1 MAQPASQADLSD
13 EAEQAGLA
21 GADRPETTVA
31 TAATA
36 AGGLDISALMR
47 SCRWAI
53 EEERLH
59 KLRVPLSNGI
69 PAFVE
74 MPVATEDIF
83 SQGNQPGQMPL
94 NDDGVERFLAAFG
107 SSLLCYGYPYL
118 QYADGSIRP
127 LFLMRAK
134 VEDGMLRPDPDGY
147 LKINCAL
154 LHDQGV
160 EPLQIQGLAHQMADP
175 NISFADK
182 LMTVSKRLDL
192 AEGRF
197 DPQSLDEVSPPGAL
211 GRMQWRNRP
220 VLASATMP
228 PSISALLRDLNDLS
242 SAEAQARI
250 AETALGGIQNA
261 QAVTTCTTA
270 PSTRRK
276 SRKLKS

>member
-1 MAQPASQADLSD
+1 M
-13 EAEQAGLA
+13 
-21 GADRPETTVA
+21 
-31 TAATA
+31 
-36 AGGLDISALMR
+36 
-47 SCRWAI
+47 
-53 EEERLH
+53 
-59 KLRVPLSNGI
+59 
-69 PAFVE
+69 
-74 MPVATEDIF
+74 
-83 SQGNQPGQMPL
+83 
-94 NDDGVERFLAAFG
+94 
-107 SSLLCYGYPYL
+107 
-118 QYADGSIRP
+118 
-127 LFLMRAK
+127 
-134 VEDGMLRPDPDGY
+134 
-147 LKINCAL
+147 
-154 LHDQGV
+154 
-160 EPLQIQGLAHQMADP
+160 QIQGLAHQMADP